1 MLIGRTY
8 ESAYLEEY
16 IKRPGSQLVV
26 FYGQKFMGKTAFL
39 LDFCKDRP
47 FSYCLAK
54 PGNEKNMHD
63 ELQTAASRIS
73 EIESDEKKIFI
84 IDEFQYFSKD
94 ENFMPFCLDLMEKDN
109 WLIVLVSSAI
119 NWVEASMVKT
129 FGKNAARISGFHKCK
144 ELKFADICKLY
155 PDYPKTNL
163 FILYSILG
171 GIPGLWNFLEMS
183 LDVRENI
190 ERFILSDRSYMRL
203 VGYLY
208 CMENLRESGVYDTI
222 LSAMAQGN
230 TKLNDLNKVTGY
242 SRAKI
247 SVYLKT
253 LMEQEQIEK
262 VYSVECDGVENTKKG
277 IYEISSSFTD
287 FWFTFMYPH
296 EKELAVLSA
305 EEFYDRYIK
314 EHLIHY
320 CEKYIKKIV
329 KEYMIITGVMP
340 HARKSV
346 PSRFP
351 GKKHEIDIVWKKDG
365 RYTAVWCPKLKTM
378 VTYDDYMEL
387 QDGLQEA
394 GIKLA
399 DCYLLSYK
407 NFDEKLTFEARMK
420 ESLHLLTFEDVMK
433 VFA

>member
-8 ESAYLEEY
+8 EYAYLEEY
-16 IKRPGSQLVV
+16 MKRPGSQLVV

-54 PGNEKNMHD
+54 PGNEQSAHD
-63 ELQTAASRIS
+63 ELQSAVSRIS
-73 EIESDEKKIFI
+73 EIESEEKKILI
-84 IDEFQYFSKD
+84 VDEFQFFSKD
-94 ENFMPFCLDLMEKDN
+94 ETFMPFCLEQMETDQ

-119 NWVEASMVKT
+119 HWVETSMVKT
-129 FGKNAARISGFHKCK
+129 FGKSAARINGFHKCK
-144 ELKFADICKLY
+144 ELKFSDICKLY

-171 GIPGLWNFLEMS
+171 GIPGLWNFLDMS
-183 LDVRENI
+183 LDVRANI
-190 ERFILSDRSYMRL
+190 EQFILSDRSYMRH

-208 CMENLRESGVYDTI
+208 CMESLRESGVYDTI

-230 TKLNDLNKVTGY
+230 TKLNDLNKMTGY

-262 VYSVECDGVENTKKG
+262 VYSIECDGAENAKKG
-277 IYEISSSFTD
+277 IYEIYNSFTD
-287 FWFTFMYPH
+287 FWFTFIYPH
-296 EKELAVLSA
+296 EKELMLLTP
-305 EEFYDRYIK
+305 EEYYDRYIK
-314 EHLIHY
+314 EHLLHY
-320 CEKYIKKIV
+320 CEKYLKKIV
-329 KEYMIITGVMP
+329 KEYMILTGVMP
-340 HARKSV
+340 HVRKAV

-351 GKKHEIDIVWKKDG
+351 GKKHEIDIVWKKDEQ
-365 RYTAVWCPKLKTM
+365 YTVVWCPKLKAM
-378 VTYDDYMEL
+378 VTYDDYTEL
-387 QDGLQEA
+387 QEGIKEA

-399 DCYLLSYK
+399 NCYVVSYK
-407 NFDEKLTFEARMK
+407 QFDEKLTLEARMK
-420 ESLHLLTFEDVMK
+420 ESLHLLTLEDIMQA
-433 VFA
+433 FA